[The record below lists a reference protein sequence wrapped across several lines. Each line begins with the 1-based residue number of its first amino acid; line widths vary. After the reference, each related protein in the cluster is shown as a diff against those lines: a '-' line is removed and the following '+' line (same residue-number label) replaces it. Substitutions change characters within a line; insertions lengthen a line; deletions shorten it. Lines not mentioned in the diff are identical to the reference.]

1 MRIAYQARP
10 AAREANMT
18 DLPGLTNA
26 DVPDAELDKA
36 LTQITFDRKGGLN
49 LVVPDV
55 VGLLS
60 PKEADPN
67 VGQDL

>member
-1 MRIAYQARP
+1 
-10 AAREANMT
+10 MT
-18 DLPGLTNA
+18 DLPSL
-26 DVPDAELDKA
+26 PDGDLPDTDLDKA

-60 PKEADPN
+60 PKDADPTA
-67 VGQDL
+67 GQAG

>member
-1 MRIAYQARP
+1 MTELP
-10 AAREANMT
+10 A
-18 DLPGLTNA
+18 LPDG

-60 PKEADPN
+60 AKDADDRTA
-67 VGQDL
+67 GQAR

>member
-1 MRIAYQARP
+1 
-10 AAREANMT
+10 MT
-18 DLPGLTNA
+18 DLPSLPDG
-26 DVPDAELDKA
+26 DVPDADLDKA

-60 PKEADPN
+60 PKDAAPQVEPAKD
-67 VGQDL
+67 G

>member
-1 MRIAYQARP
+1 MTELP
-10 AAREANMT
+10 A
-18 DLPGLTNA
+18 LPDG

-60 PKEADPN
+60 AKDADPTA
-67 VGQDL
+67 GQAR